1 MTTDQS
7 RRDFLTRLA
16 AGAAAMAL
24 PRFAWSG
31 QDGAKRPSFI
41 LLLADDLGYGDLG
54 CFGHPLIRTPNL
66 DKLAA
71 EGIRLTDCYAAS
83 AVCSPSRS
91 GLLTGRTPNRLG
103 VYDWIP
109 NNSPMHLRKSEI
121 TLASI
126 LRSGGYATCH
136 VGKWHCN
143 GVFNSPDQPQPGDLG
158 FDHWFSTQNNASPSH
173 LNPKNFV
180 RNGKAV
186 GPMEGYSSTIIANEA
201 IAWLTSRKEADQ
213 PFCLF
218 VWFHSPHEPIATGDE
233 FVRMYPMATCREQAE
248 YFGNITQM
256 DYEIGRV
263 LKHLDE
269 AQQRDR
275 TFVMF
280 TSDNGPETLNR
291 YKGGS
296 RSYGSPGPL
305 RGMKLHM
312 YEGGIR
318 VPGIIRFP
326 VRAKAGE
333 VCGEPVSSTDILPTF
348 CDLAGAKAPADRA
361 IDGASFV
368 PVFEGKPIE
377 RKTPLYW
384 QYDKAISKP
393 KVAMRRGDWKILA
406 GIGGGD
412 RPGGFELYN
421 VREDIGEKNDLAGKE
436 GDRVKV
442 MSATLVRLFDQIKA
456 EGPKWAT
463 PQRAPVGGERD

>member
-1 MTTDQS
+1 
-7 RRDFLTRLA
+7 
-16 AGAAAMAL
+16 
-24 PRFAWSG
+24 
-31 QDGAKRPSFI
+31 
-41 LLLADDLGYGDLG
+41 
-54 CFGHPLIRTPNL
+54 
-66 DKLAA
+66 
-71 EGIRLTDCYAAS
+71 
-83 AVCSPSRS
+83 
-91 GLLTGRTPNRLG
+91 
-103 VYDWIP
+103 
-109 NNSPMHLRKSEI
+109 
-121 TLASI
+121 
-126 LRSGGYATCH
+126 
-136 VGKWHCN
+136 
-143 GVFNSPDQPQPGDLG
+143 VFNSPDQPQPGDLG

-201 IAWLTSRKEADQ
+201 IAWLKSRKEADQ

-233 FVRMYPMATCREQAE
+233 FVKMYPTATCREQAE
-248 YFGNITQM
+248 YFGNVTQM
-256 DYEIGRV
+256 DHEIGRV

-269 AQQRDR
+269 AQQRER

-296 RSYGSPGPL
+296 RSYGSPGAL

-318 VPGIIRFP
+318 VPGIIQFP
-326 VRAKAGE
+326 GRAKAGQ

-348 CDLAGAKAPADRA
+348 CGLAGAKAPADRV

-393 KVAMRRGDWKILA
+393 KVAMRQGDWKILA
-406 GIGGGD
+406 GIGGGG

-436 GDRVKV
+436 GDRVKA
-442 MSATLVRLFDQIKA
+442 MSATLVRMFDQIRA
-456 EGPKWAT
+456 EGPKWGQAE
-463 PQRAPVGGERD
+463 PSAGGLID